1 MWFIPVLFVLIFV
14 AFLGQELAPLVV
26 SGILSAVPDNV
37 WTMDV
42 VARAMVMVVPLYFF
56 SAAMTVNFPTML
68 GMAAVCGLSWDC
80 AFTFPEGPDNDGVF
94 GFSMLLFG
102 FIGVVMQGVRPF
114 FVRGRWEVPVAV
126 IGVGIFLFMFLEF
139 LLLSLSRAE
148 LHFPGQMWV
157 KISVSTLMSMILAPV
172 VFWMLYR
179 LAAWT
184 GYDLQGDTSS
194 SLRGRRSR

>member
-1 MWFIPVLFVLIFV
+1 MWFIPALFALIFV

-26 SGILSAVPDNV
+26 SGLLSAVPDNV

-68 GMAAVCGLSWDC
+68 AMAAVCGVSWDC
-80 AFTFPEGPDNDGVF
+80 AFAFPEGPNNDGVF

-114 FVRGRWEVPVAV
+114 FVRGRWEIPVAV
-126 IGVGIFLFMFLEF
+126 IGVGIFVFMFLEF
-139 LLLSLSRAE
+139 LVLSLSRAE
-148 LHFPGQMWV
+148 LDFPSQLWV

-172 VFWMLYR
+172 VFWVLYR
-179 LAAWT
+179 LAIWT
-184 GYDLQGDTSS
+184 GYDLQGDMPNP
-194 SLRGRRSR
+194 LYERRGR